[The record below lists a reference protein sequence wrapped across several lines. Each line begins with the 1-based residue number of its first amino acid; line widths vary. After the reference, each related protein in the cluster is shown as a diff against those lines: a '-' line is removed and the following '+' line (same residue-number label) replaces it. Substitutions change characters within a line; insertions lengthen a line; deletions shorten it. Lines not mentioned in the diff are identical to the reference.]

1 MKKEEMIDQE
11 IKNGSQKGKKF
22 FSRSLNGVNLGDIL
36 VMNNWLCY
44 AKLTGDKS
52 YENISKEFI
61 DSAYIHNEVKNR
73 NI

>member
-1 MKKEEMIDQE
+1 MIDQE
-11 IKNGSQKGKKF
+11 IKNGSQRGKKF

-36 VMNNWLCY
+36 IMNNWLCY

-52 YENISKEFI
+52 YKNISKEFI